1 MVQEF
6 HVVRCFTCEKFQV
19 QQVRGSLSAL
29 LRVCQVRGS
38 LSALLRVCQVRGSLS
53 ALLRVCQ
60 VRGSLSALLRVCQ
73 VKKATRWS
81 CKVCGEKQSLLKEF
95 GRGSGADCRRHVQK
109 LNAMIGAVV
118 EEQEESPWEPE
129 EEKNDQVTVTQTQV
143 SRWSKYM
150 ETPEEAELEEEQQLH
165 GNNMTDREEIHPSSS
180 AGTLRNHQPEP
191 AVPPSPVGPVPGH
204 QMRTKGAAAIFRG
217 GLVSSGVTLRCRSHV
232 TQLSMGGVNK
242 WVGTHLCPVVTSSP
256 APAHYFLFPPC
267 LRLKTISALT
277 SFN

>member
-81 CKVCGEKQSLLKEF
+81 CKVCGEKQSLLK
-95 GRGSGADCRRHVQK
+95 
-109 LNAMIGAVV
+109 
-118 EEQEESPWEPE
+118 
-129 EEKNDQVTVTQTQV
+129 VTVTQTQV

-165 GNNMTDREEIHPSSS
+165 GNNMTDREEIHPSRYDDDITNSS

>member
-19 QQVRGSLSAL
+19 Q
-29 LRVCQVRGS
+29 
-38 LSALLRVCQVRGSLS
+38 
-53 ALLRVCQ
+53 
-60 VRGSLSALLRVCQ
+60 Q

-165 GNNMTDREEIHPSSS
+165 GNNMTDRKRRDSPEQFCRNPEKPS
-180 AGTLRNHQPEP
+180 AR
-191 AVPPSPVGPVPGH
+191 
-204 QMRTKGAAAIFRG
+204 
-217 GLVSSGVTLRCRSHV
+217 
-232 TQLSMGGVNK
+232 
-242 WVGTHLCPVVTSSP
+242 TSSP
-256 APAHYFLFPPC
+256 PESSRARSRSPNENKGSCGHFSRWTCFLGCDSQVQESRDPVVNGGC
-267 LRLKTISALT
+267 QQVGGDT
-277 SFN
+277 SLSCGDIITSSRPLLPVSSLFETEDDFSFDEF